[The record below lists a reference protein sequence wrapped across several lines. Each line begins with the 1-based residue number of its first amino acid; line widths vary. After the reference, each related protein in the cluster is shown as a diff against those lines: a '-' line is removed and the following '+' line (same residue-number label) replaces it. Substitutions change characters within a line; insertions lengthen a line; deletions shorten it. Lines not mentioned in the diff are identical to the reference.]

1 MNLFLIDVNVV
12 RFEAVTSIYF
22 LLVFFLGVNI
32 DCRKG
37 RYASG
42 DLYLLLLFF
51 GLFDLFAIKAVVI
64 LFILF
69 GLFAEGVFG
78 FGPRF
83 AFGFLDVF
91 NFINALAASL
101 FDVILLFHYKLIL
114 SRLSFSSNSLRSPGE
129 SIRLPDAMDSISGP
143 VKCIALS
150 RKSLNA
156 SIVTG
161 TRG

>member
-1 MNLFLIDVNVV
+1 MDVNVV
-12 RFEAVTSIYF
+12 RLEAVTSIYF
-22 LLVFFLGVNI
+22 LLVFFLGVNN
-32 DCRKG
+32 DCKKFL
-37 RYASG
+37 AAFF
-42 DLYLLLLFF
+42 LLLFF

-64 LFILF
+64 LFTLF
-69 GLFAEGVFG
+69 DLFAEGAE
-78 FGPRF
+78 FGPGF

-91 NFINALAASL
+91 NFTNALAASL
-101 FDVILLFHYKLIL
+101 FDTILLFHYKLIL

-129 SIRLPDAMDSISGP
+129 SIRLPVAMDSISGP

>member
-1 MNLFLIDVNVV
+1 
-12 RFEAVTSIYF
+12 
-22 LLVFFLGVNI
+22 
-32 DCRKG
+32 
-37 RYASG
+37 
-42 DLYLLLLFF
+42 LLLFF

-69 GLFAEGVFG
+69 DLFAEGVFDLLPTISVSTLYLLFNSFAESAEFGLGFG
-78 FGPRF
+78 FGPGF
-83 AFGFLDVF
+83 VFGFLDVF
-91 NFINALAASL
+91 NFTNALAASL
-101 FDVILLFHYKLIL
+101 FDTILLFHYKLIL

-143 VKCIALS
+143 VKCIALI

>member
-1 MNLFLIDVNVV
+1 
-12 RFEAVTSIYF
+12 
-22 LLVFFLGVNI
+22 
-32 DCRKG
+32 
-37 RYASG
+37 
-42 DLYLLLLFF
+42 LLFF

-69 GLFAEGVFG
+69 DLFADGVFG
-78 FGPRF
+78 FGPGF

-91 NFINALAASL
+91 NFTNALAASL
-101 FDVILLFHYKLIL
+101 FDTILLFHYKLIL

-129 SIRLPDAMDSISGP
+129 SIRLPLAMDSISGP